1 MAGGWQDYS
10 EADNRRLNEAFAT
23 YSGSVAGVKAREV
36 ELEGGWCVSL
46 EEMRQFRRREPW
58 KKWRVRPPQHLRS
71 QGRRSLGGSAT
82 PARGGTQPAMGR
94 SPPIGG
100 ATPSPLPATPGQAEP
115 APSTTAEAEEL
126 ADELGVFFALGPS
139 LDAGD
144 EVARQLKMRQGAMN
158 ELVSTETR
166 CAPRPACAAFN
177 ADLWLQDI
185 SVTQSRMTFPL
196 P

>member
-1 MAGGWQDYS
+1 
-10 EADNRRLNEAFAT
+10 
-23 YSGSVAGVKAREV
+23 
-36 ELEGGWCVSL
+36 
-46 EEMRQFRRREPW
+46 
-58 KKWRVRPPQHLRS
+58 
-71 QGRRSLGGSAT
+71 
-82 PARGGTQPAMGR
+82 MGR

-166 CAPRPACAAFN
+166 CVPRPACAQPSMRPFGCK
-177 ADLWLQDI
+177 
-185 SVTQSRMTFPL
+185 TQASTKSAALTALPTLPPL
-196 P
+196 PGFCSDAC

>member
-1 MAGGWQDYS
+1 
-10 EADNRRLNEAFAT
+10 
-23 YSGSVAGVKAREV
+23 
-36 ELEGGWCVSL
+36 
-46 EEMRQFRRREPW
+46 
-58 KKWRVRPPQHLRS
+58 
-71 QGRRSLGGSAT
+71 
-82 PARGGTQPAMGR
+82 MGR

-177 ADLWLQDI
+177 AALWLQDT
-185 SVTQSRMTFPL
+185 SVTQSRT
-196 P
+196 